1 MPSPI
6 YQQFQTNNN
15 LLSMLMQF
23 KQNPLG
29 MLSQRFNIPIN
40 MNDPNQI
47 LQHLLNTNQVSQQQV
62 NSVMQM
68 KNNPEIQNLLRQ

>member
-29 MLSQRFNIPIN
+29 MLSQVFNIPMN

-47 LQHLLNTNQVSQQQV
+47 LQYLLNTNQVSQQQV
-62 NSVMQM
+62 NNVMQM